1 MKLMEPMIAELQHEA
16 ATTRRLLERVP
27 QDRLGWQPHA
37 KSMTLGRLAAH
48 IANLPGML
56 IGALTEDGLDAGDLK
71 TQSPSAESVAEILE
85 EFDRK
90 ISSAVELLKREMDE
104 SFLVAP
110 WRYTSGEHV
119 IFELPR
125 LAVIRFVTL
134 NHIIHHRGQLSVYLR
149 LLDIPLP
156 SIYGPS
162 ADEQVS

>member
-27 QDRLGWQPHA
+27 QDSLSWQPHA

-56 IGALTEDGLDAGDLK
+56 IAALTEDKLDAGDLK
-71 TQSPSAESVAEILE
+71 AQSPSAESVAGILE
-85 EFDRK
+85 EFDQK
-90 ISSAVELLKREMDE
+90 ISSAVELLKRDVDE

-162 ADEQVS
+162 ADEQSS